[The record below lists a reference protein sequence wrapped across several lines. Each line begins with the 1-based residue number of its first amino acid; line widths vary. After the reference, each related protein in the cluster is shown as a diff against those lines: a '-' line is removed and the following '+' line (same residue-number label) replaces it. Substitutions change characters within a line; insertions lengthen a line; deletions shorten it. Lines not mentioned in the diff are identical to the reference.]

1 MEAVE
6 VVLGGLVKLGMDMY
20 QGGCRQGGPQRFKAG
35 LCLEVREMVTGRKYR
50 SEPWSQ
56 IMSP

>member
-35 LCLEVREMVTGRKYR
+35 LCLKVREMVTGRK
-50 SEPWSQ
+50 
-56 IMSP
+56 